1 MEYKQIGDWEG
12 EVMALERRAVRKH
25 KRDMV
30 SKVMQ
35 REGGGGGRR
44 RPARALYTTVT
55 NIHRSNAS
63 V

>member
-1 MEYKQIGDWEG
+1 
-12 EVMALERRAVRKH
+12 MALERRAVRKH

-44 RPARALYTTVT
+44 RPARAPYTTVT